1 MIVSIL
7 HPRRRSKVSIENEQA
22 TMSASYFQVISQL
35 QHLAQAATTH
45 VTTNS
50 KQGFDL
56 IVAAAVSDNHLAGG
70 IDCLIAHAQY
80 DQLVSALHFP
90 LRLCLSGLH
99 ISSSDLILSH
109 STTHNAAEISPR
121 SNHHHSSWEE

>member
-1 MIVSIL
+1 LNIYCVASCHTGTGMIIYITVVSILVL

-22 TMSASYFQVISQL
+22 MMSASYFQVVSQL
-35 QHLAQAATTH
+35 QHLVQAATTH

-70 IDCLIAHAQY
+70 IDCLIARAQPIRSARIC
-80 DQLVSALHFP
+80 SALSP
-90 LRLCLSGLH
+90 PSLSLGTSRF
-99 ISSSDLILSH
+99 II
-109 STTHNAAEISPR
+109 
-121 SNHHHSSWEE
+121 